1 MDMNRIEETYP
12 LRDSGH
18 CENGNAVGFYP
29 NGTSSEHNYESENG
43 YAVDVKLKVRRDSSS
58 SEESYEQDNEQR
70 GEWGHKVEF
79 FLAIMGYTV
88 GIGSVW
94 RFPIT
99 CSRNGGG
106 AFLIPFFFFL
116 ITAGGPLYYMEV
128 CLGQFTGKSAG
139 LAFEFCP
146 LLKGKVSINA
156 MGKGARFICAY
167 LHNIITNTCLFK
179 YIENFTS
186 KNWKF
191 SDKKIRYFSYFCSNI
206 DCGYTLEPPRWGGS
220 NEYPH
225 SMFLSRNKNNNVYPC
240 KPQFYYIKVGF
251 KGVNII

>member
-1 MDMNRIEETYP
+1 MQCLVIHPNAI
-12 LRDSGH
+12 LISGLF
-18 CENGNAVGFYP
+18 EVPVA
-29 NGTSSEHNYESENG
+29 TLEM
-43 YAVDVKLKVRRDSSS
+43 S
-58 SEESYEQDNEQR
+58 SEEESLPLRTNGDCNSDTKAENGHCRSFPCETKCPVGYKPVRKRTSSASSLTCNEDNKER
-70 GEWGHKVEF
+70 GQWGSKIEF

-146 LLKGKVSINA
+146 LLKG
-156 MGKGARFICAY
+156 
-167 LHNIITNTCLFK
+167 
-179 YIENFTS
+179 
-186 KNWKF
+186 
-191 SDKKIRYFSYFCSNI
+191 
-206 DCGYTLEPPRWGGS
+206 
-220 NEYPH
+220 
-225 SMFLSRNKNNNVYPC
+225 
-240 KPQFYYIKVGF
+240 
-251 KGVNII
+251 

>member
-1 MDMNRIEETYP
+1 MIFVRSVCILFQLQFEMSSEKESCP
-12 LRDSGH
+12 LRVNGDCKTEH
-18 CENGNAVGFYP
+18 CEENDHCVKFPCENGCAVGYTP
-29 NGTSSEHNYESENG
+29 LRKRTSSASSDTYEH
-43 YAVDVKLKVRRDSSS
+43 
-58 SEESYEQDNEQR
+58 DNKER
-70 GEWGHKVEF
+70 GVWGNKIEF

-146 LLKGKVSINA
+146 LLKGS
-156 MGKGARFICAY
+156 
-167 LHNIITNTCLFK
+167 LF
-179 YIENFTS
+179 FVT
-186 KNWKF
+186 
-191 SDKKIRYFSYFCSNI
+191 
-206 DCGYTLEPPRWGGS
+206 
-220 NEYPH
+220 
-225 SMFLSRNKNNNVYPC
+225 
-240 KPQFYYIKVGF
+240 
-251 KGVNII
+251 

>member
-1 MDMNRIEETYP
+1 MCISNCDSETATREMKPSDETFP
-12 LRDSGH
+12 LRENGH
-18 CENGNAVGFYP
+18 CRNGNAVVELYP
-29 NGTSSEHNYESENG
+29 NSALLKTDLAAENG
-43 YAVDVKLKVRRDSSS
+43 HAKELYPQDGLESSS
-58 SEESYEQDNEQR
+58 SESEDSYGQDNEKR
-70 GEWGHKVEF
+70 GTWGHKIEF

-146 LLKGKVSINA
+146 LLKGNLNHFLFHT
-156 MGKGARFICAY
+156 FI
-167 LHNIITNTCLFK
+167 I
-179 YIENFTS
+179 
-186 KNWKF
+186 
-191 SDKKIRYFSYFCSNI
+191 YFV
-206 DCGYTLEPPRWGGS
+206 
-220 NEYPH
+220 H
-225 SMFLSRNKNNNVYPC
+225 V
-240 KPQFYYIKVGF
+240 
-251 KGVNII
+251 

>member
-1 MDMNRIEETYP
+1 MSTEEESFP
-12 LRDSGH
+12 LRENGDCKNGH
-18 CENGNAVGFYP
+18 CEENGHCGKVP
-29 NGTSSEHNYESENG
+29 CENG
-43 YAVDVKLKVRRDSSS
+43 YAVGYTPLQKRTSSS
-58 SEESYEQDNEQR
+58 TSSDTYEQDNKER
-70 GEWGHKVEF
+70 GEWGNKIEF

-146 LLKGKVSINA
+146 LLKGSFIIARKNA
-156 MGKGARFICAY
+156 
-167 LHNIITNTCLFK
+167 LF
-179 YIENFTS
+179 
-186 KNWKF
+186 
-191 SDKKIRYFSYFCSNI
+191 
-206 DCGYTLEPPRWGGS
+206 
-220 NEYPH
+220 
-225 SMFLSRNKNNNVYPC
+225 
-240 KPQFYYIKVGF
+240 Q
-251 KGVNII
+251 